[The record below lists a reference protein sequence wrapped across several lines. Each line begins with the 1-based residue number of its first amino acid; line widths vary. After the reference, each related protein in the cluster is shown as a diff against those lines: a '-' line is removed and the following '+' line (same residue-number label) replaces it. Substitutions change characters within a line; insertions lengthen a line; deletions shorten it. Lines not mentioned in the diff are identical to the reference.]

1 MTDFII
7 KRSGEKVPFDR
18 SKLEKWAEWAANNE
32 VNWQEILDK
41 ALVRCPNGV
50 TTKDFH
56 KALIDACLDTKDFY
70 SVRMAGRLLLGQLYK
85 DVFGDF
91 SNKLPVKYFYKSMVS
106 QGLWEDLKY
115 SDEELDYLENIIDH
129 SKDFKYEYVTIR
141 QCIDKY
147 LLKDK
152 ISKKIYETPQYMF
165 LGMAMATMKDM
176 PKERKLKDVEKL
188 YNCLSDLK
196 INAPTPLMNALRTS
210 FKGYASCC
218 VIKSDDTAPSI
229 NAAIDAAY
237 TFTTAQAGIGIY
249 IDTRSVGDPVNNG
262 RTVHS
267 GKLPYYRYL
276 DAAVRSSKQLSR
288 GGASTI
294 YYPVLDPEL
303 SDLIKAKNIKTPDQK
318 RVNFVDYSL
327 QTNSFFWDKVC
338 KKDKW
343 MLVSRYY
350 APKLYELFFSA
361 DLKGFEEEYV
371 RVLKEESIPKKI
383 VNALDVAK
391 EFCVTRQES
400 GRVYPAFVDEMNRH
414 TPFKETIYSSNLC
427 VAPDTLL
434 LTRKGEFR
442 IADLEGQDVEVWNG
456 EEWSKTTVVK
466 TGENQEVL
474 KVLTYNSILICTP
487 YHKFYLEDGSEV
499 RAIDLAQGM
508 KLERWVNIDGEV
520 IEDIVMCV
528 ITHNEEPTDTFC
540 VNEPLR
546 HKCVFNGIL
555 TGQCEEIHLPTKGI
569 KNSGKLYK
577 YSEDSGEIAMCF
589 LSAIVLERV
598 TEEEYED
605 VAYYTT
611 LMVDKTIDEM
621 VYPYDSVRYTS
632 TRRRNIGIGLTNLAC
647 DLATKGL
654 SYTTKEG
661 RDYIHKIAERH
672 EYYLHKA
679 SLRLAKEFGV
689 AEWIDKTKYVDGW
702 LPIDTMKDLSFVDVD
717 QTLHY
722 DWETLRK
729 EIKEVGGIRNSV
741 LSSHMPVESSS
752 QVSNTTNGLYPVRDL
767 FIIKKSGSNTN
778 AFFSPHY
785 EDLATRYSYEFAY
798 DVPTER
804 LLEVY
809 AIVQKFTGQGIS
821 GDTYLD
827 LTKNKMSLKQS
838 IKEMVYASKLGL
850 KTLYYSNSK
859 TEKKMEQEESDCT
872 ACKL

>member
-7 KRSGEKVPFDR
+7 KRDGSKVKFDKT
-18 SKLEKWAEWAANNE
+18 KLEKWASWASNNE
-32 VNWQEILDK
+32 VEWGPILED
-41 ALVRCPNGV
+41 AINRCPNGV

-91 SNKLPVKYFYKSMVS
+91 NNKLPVKYFYKSMVS

-115 SDEELDYLENIIDH
+115 SDEELDYLESVINH
-129 SKDFKYEYVTIR
+129 PKDFKYEYVTIR

-188 YNCLSDLK
+188 YNYLSDLK

-237 TFTTAQAGIGIY
+237 TFTTAQAGIGVY
-249 IDTRSVGDPVNNG
+249 LDTRSVGDPVNNG

-361 DLKGFEEEYV
+361 DLKGFEEEYI

-427 VAPDTLL
+427 C
-434 LTRKGEFR
+434 
-442 IADLEGQDVEVWNG
+442 
-456 EEWSKTTVVK
+456 
-466 TGENQEVL
+466 EVL
-474 KVLTYNSILICTP
+474 
-487 YHKFYLEDGSEV
+487 
-499 RAIDLAQGM
+499 
-508 KLERWVNIDGEV
+508 
-520 IEDIVMCV
+520 
-528 ITHNEEPTDTFC
+528 
-540 VNEPLR
+540 
-546 HKCVFNGIL
+546 
-555 TGQCEEIHLPTKGI
+555 LPTKGI
-569 KNSGKLYK
+569 KNSGKLYE

-632 TRRRNIGIGLTNLAC
+632 TKRRNIGIGLTNLAC

-661 RDYIHKIAERH
+661 RDYIHKVAERH

-689 AEWIDKTKYVDGW
+689 AGWIDKTKYVDGW

-729 EIKEVGGIRNSV
+729 EIKEVGGIRNSI
-741 LSSHMPVESSS
+741 LSANMPVESSS

-798 DVPTER
+798 DIPTER

>member
-7 KRSGEKVPFDR
+7 KRDGSKVKFDKT
-18 SKLEKWAEWAANNE
+18 KLEKWASWASNNE
-32 VNWQEILDK
+32 VEWEPVLEDAIN
-41 ALVRCPNGV
+41 RCPNGV

-115 SDEELDYLENIIDH
+115 SDGELDYLENIIDH

-188 YNCLSDLK
+188 YNYLSDLK

-237 TFTTAQAGIGIY
+237 TFTTAQAGIGVY
-249 IDTRSVGDPVNNG
+249 LDTRSVGDPVNNG

-276 DAAVRSSKQLSR
+276 DAAVRSSKQGERS
-288 GGASTI
+288 GAATV

-427 VAPDTLL
+427 C
-434 LTRKGEFR
+434 
-442 IADLEGQDVEVWNG
+442 
-456 EEWSKTTVVK
+456 
-466 TGENQEVL
+466 EVL
-474 KVLTYNSILICTP
+474 
-487 YHKFYLEDGSEV
+487 
-499 RAIDLAQGM
+499 
-508 KLERWVNIDGEV
+508 
-520 IEDIVMCV
+520 
-528 ITHNEEPTDTFC
+528 
-540 VNEPLR
+540 
-546 HKCVFNGIL
+546 
-555 TGQCEEIHLPTKGI
+555 LPTKGI
-569 KNSGKLYK
+569 KNSGKLYE

-661 RDYIHKIAERH
+661 RDYIHKVAERH

-741 LSSHMPVESSS
+741 LSANMPVESSS

-798 DVPTER
+798 DIPTER